1 MIRKKEECTIDCREH
16 MRDGNGTVQITN
28 FINSQEEVND
38 KGRLFSHM
46 TLTPGTSIGYHVHET
61 DSELFYILRGAAEYN
76 DNGTMA
82 ELLPGDI
89 ALCPAGTGHGI
100 ACKGDETLELVAL
113 ILYK

>member
-28 FINSQEEVND
+28 FINSQEELND